1 MNLRFFVSANVPL
14 QLETKCQS
22 ERSRRPRKQTLRL

>member
-1 MNLRFFVSANVPL
+1 M

-22 ERSRRPRKQTLRL
+22 ERSRRPRKQALRLRSV